1 MAHEPL
7 ILVANPGGAS
17 RKYSFIRRGVQIAHA
32 HIEQIRKKIVMH
44 LDVPDTSEDIA
55 LQVDHLDNAFEAML
69 QVLVEKDILN
79 DEVTIDA
86 IAVRVIAP
94 SAHFL
99 EDRIITNKEI
109 SLLQT
114 LREYAPL
121 QIGTVLQEL
130 ELLRAALPHVQVI
143 GVSDSA
149 FHATKPDYTW
159 NYGIRLDDADTYD
172 IKRFGY
178 NGIAVE
184 SVIKQIKQTK
194 FAPYSKV
201 VVCHLGYTTSVT
213 AVYNGKSIDTTTG
226 YSPNEGVLMGTGS
239 GTVEFSAGL
248 ALAKHKNISPEEL
261 INELN
266 AHSGLL
272 GISGASSDIREL
284 LKLEAAGNHRAELAL
299 CMYVYTIRQAIA
311 RMSAS
316 LQGIDM
322 LVFTGTIGQ
331 RSAPIRSRIVAG
343 LEYINIVMSK
353 EKNSNVMSERD
364 VVALHPR
371 TRSKPVLIVP
381 SLEEKR
387 IAARARILL
396 R

>member
-7 ILVANPGGAS
+7 ILVTNPGGAS
-17 RKYSFIRRGVQIAHA
+17 RKYSFIRRGVQIAHV

-44 LDVPDTSEDIA
+44 VDTPDASEDVV
-55 LQVDHLDNAFEAML
+55 LQVDNLDNACEAML

-79 DEVTIDA
+79 DAVTVDA
-86 IAVRVIAP
+86 IALRIIAP

-99 EDRIITNKEI
+99 EDKIITNKEI

-114 LREYAPL
+114 LRGYAPL
-121 QIGTVLQEL
+121 QIDTVLQEL
-130 ELLRAALPHVQVI
+130 EQLRTALPRIQVV

-159 NYGIRLDDADTYD
+159 NYGIRLDDADRYD

-201 VVCHLGYTTSVT
+201 VVCHLGNTTSVT

-226 YSPNEGVLMGTGS
+226 FSPNEGVCMGTGS
-239 GTVEFSAGL
+239 GAVEFSAGV
-248 ALAKHKNISPEEL
+248 ALAKHNNISPEEL
-261 INELN
+261 IRELH

-272 GISGASSDIREL
+272 GISGESSDIREL
-284 LKLEAAGNHRAELAL
+284 LKLEAAGHHRAELAL
-299 CMYVYTIRQAIA
+299 
-311 RMSAS
+311 
-316 LQGIDM
+316 
-322 LVFTGTIGQ
+322 
-331 RSAPIRSRIVAG
+331 
-343 LEYINIVMSK
+343 
-353 EKNSNVMSERD
+353 
-364 VVALHPR
+364 
-371 TRSKPVLIVP
+371 
-381 SLEEKR
+381 
-387 IAARARILL
+387 
-396 R
+396 